1 MFGGVDPQN
10 ALDVAQRIVE
20 LRFPDAVAAFVSGSA
35 LTDGRTFTSDL
46 DIVIVL
52 RGGPAPFRETIRE
65 FGWPVEIFV
74 HTPTSIDYFSTL
86 EAVGHRATTHKMIAE
101 GHILLSVDGEAERVR
116 AAAYTSLSQGPPPPS
131 IAEMN
136 KRRYA
141 LTDQLDDF
149 LATTDPTE
157 LLFIVAQLVTGSSEL
172 ALLSKLHWL
181 ATGKWLARHLAVSDP
196 DLSTRLVKATKR
208 AVADGEKNQMEG
220 IVREIL
226 ERVGGPLKEGYRAED
241 VLL

>member
-1 MFGGVDPQN
+1 MFAGMDHQN
-10 ALDVAQRIVE
+10 ALDSALKIVE
-20 LRFPDAVAAFVSGSA
+20 SRFPDAVAAFVTGSTLSYHRA
-35 LTDGRTFTSDL
+35 LTFDL

-65 FGWPVEIFV
+65 FGWLVEIFV
-74 HTPTSIDYFSTL
+74 HTATSIDHFSTL

-101 GHILLSVDGEAERVR
+101 GHILLSVAGEAERIQ
-116 AAAYTSLSQGPPPPS
+116 AAAYTSLSQGPPTPS
-131 IAEMN
+131 VAEMN
-136 KRRYA
+136 RRRYA

-149 LATTDPTE
+149 LATSDPTE
-157 LLFIVAQLVTGSSEL
+157 LLQIVALLVTGCSEL

-196 DLSTRLVKATKR
+196 DFSKRLVEATKC
-208 AVADGEKNQMEG
+208 AVADGEKEQMAST
-220 IVREIL
+220 VREIL
-226 ERVGGPLKEGYRAED
+226 ERVGGPLKEGYRDEV